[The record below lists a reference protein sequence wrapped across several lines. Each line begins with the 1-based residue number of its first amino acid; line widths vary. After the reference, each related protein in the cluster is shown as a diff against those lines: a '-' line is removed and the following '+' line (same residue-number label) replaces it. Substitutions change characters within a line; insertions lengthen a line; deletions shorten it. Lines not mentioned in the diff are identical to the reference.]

1 MPDEER
7 TPAHLPGVV
16 SDSLSRR
23 TAASPAGRVRAA
35 TFDEIVDLRYEVLR
49 AGLPRDAAVFEG
61 DSAPTSRH
69 YGAFSNGRNIGCATL
84 HLNQWLDE
92 PAWQLRGMATAPDF
106 RSAGIGRELLVYV
119 EADLLATHPVHLL
132 WCNARVPAIRFY
144 QRSGWQIVS
153 EEFEIPTAGPHVR
166 MVKRLRKPE

>member
-1 MPDEER
+1 MSDEEQ

-16 SDSLSRR
+16 SDLLSRR
-23 TAASPAGRVRAA
+23 TAASIPGRVRAA
-35 TFDEIVDLRYEVLR
+35 AFDEIVDLRYEVLR
-49 AGLPRDAAVFEG
+49 AGLPREAAIFEG
-61 DSAPTSRH
+61 DSAATSRH
-69 YGAFSNGRNIGCATL
+69 YGAFVDGRNVGCTTL
-84 HLNQWLDE
+84 HLNHWLDE

-106 RSAGIGRELLVYV
+106 RGAGVGQELLAFV
-119 EADLLATHPVHLL
+119 EADILETHPVHLL

-144 QRSGWQIVS
+144 QRFGWQIVS